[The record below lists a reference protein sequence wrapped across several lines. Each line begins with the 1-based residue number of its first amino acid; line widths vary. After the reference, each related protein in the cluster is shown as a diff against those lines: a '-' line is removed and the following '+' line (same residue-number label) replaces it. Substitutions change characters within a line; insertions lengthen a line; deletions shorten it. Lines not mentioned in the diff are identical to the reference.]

1 MQDFFIGKK
10 YGKWTVI
17 SFSHRNKY
25 SQKIYICECECGTKK
40 ALPIHSLVNGHNT
53 QCRKCA
59 HTKHGLKQIIKEQTN
74 IYSIKV
80 NAIQ

>member
-25 SQKIYICECECGTKK
+25 SQKIYICECE
-40 ALPIHSLVNGHNT
+40 
-53 QCRKCA
+53 
-59 HTKHGLKQIIKEQTN
+59 
-74 IYSIKV
+74 
-80 NAIQ
+80 